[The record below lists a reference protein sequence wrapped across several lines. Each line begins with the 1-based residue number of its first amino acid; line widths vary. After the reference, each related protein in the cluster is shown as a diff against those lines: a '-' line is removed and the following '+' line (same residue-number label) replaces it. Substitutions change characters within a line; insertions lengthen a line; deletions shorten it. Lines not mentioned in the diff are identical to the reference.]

1 MHAPCPRGQRAKAR
15 GKEDGDGRR
24 GGARFPGTADGDG
37 IEDEAKKIGTKALLQ
52 MCCVVCTQPHRA
64 HIPNARNPKATHRL
78 PAWIYSGQSSRTT
91 KHEAPELK
99 EPNPDGGISRSRS
112 A

>member
-52 MCCVVCTQPHRA
+52 MSIQLLINLARLHLLLKQPLA
-64 HIPNARNPKATHRL
+64 VLEKP
-78 PAWIYSGQSSRTT
+78 T
-91 KHEAPELK
+91 KEQ
-99 EPNPDGGISRSRS
+99 GIKIRR
-112 A
+112 